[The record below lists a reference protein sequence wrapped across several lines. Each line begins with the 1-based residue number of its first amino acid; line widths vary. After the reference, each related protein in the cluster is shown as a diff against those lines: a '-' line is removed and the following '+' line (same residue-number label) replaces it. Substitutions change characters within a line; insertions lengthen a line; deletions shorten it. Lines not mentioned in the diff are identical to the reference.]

1 MPQVQES
8 CAHVGQP
15 APSPH
20 EGATTPGRSEPPKA
34 ARTDRHRKFATMLG
48 ARSRGDEEAAGHRA
62 AGGAPATLPIDRSP
76 EASGVRELARPP
88 VALEAPHRLLLDD
101 SPACDSALLRIEG
114 GRFAGTEIHLALTG
128 SHVEVSV
135 LTPHEAS
142 RQTLAIAMEAVR
154 NRLRA
159 RGLTMV
165 DAPGKSSRLPRRHSP
180 AGGERTG
187 PTGSGDGDASDR

>member
-15 APSPH
+15 APSTH
-20 EGATTPGRSEPPKA
+20 EAATTPGRSEPQKA
-34 ARTDRHRKFATMLG
+34 VRADRHRKFATVLE
-48 ARSRGDEEAAGHRA
+48 ARARGEEEVAGHRA
-62 AGGAPATLPIDRSP
+62 ASGAPASLPIACSP
-76 EASGVRELARPP
+76 EAAAIRELTRPP

-154 NRLRA
+154 NRLHA

-165 DAPGKSSRLPRRHSP
+165 DAPGKSSRLPWRHRP
-180 AGGERTG
+180 ADGERTG
-187 PTGSGDGDASDR
+187 PTGWGDGDASDR